1 MRAGGVLGALTS
13 QEKGRRVRV
22 HGLTLEH
29 WAQRTSPIH
38 RLHAITKIAAT
49 ITLLLS
55 LSLADPAYPVF
66 YLGCFV
72 LLTAG
77 TAVAKLPLG
86 RLLLRS
92 LLVVPFVGGVVVVN
106 LFGGDPA
113 RGLTIFWRAYL
124 SACAA
129 TLLLATTPF
138 PTLLHAL
145 DRLRVPHFFLTVV
158 HFLYRYL
165 SVVYEQAKSM
175 RRARQCRAPQ
185 PDRRGLWEVAAAT
198 VGSLFLRS
206 HHRAERVHRAMLA
219 RGFRG
224 RLMSLET
231 ARFAGRDWTFLL
243 VFFALLGLLQF
254 ASQAFRPGGFSAL

>member
-1 MRAGGVLGALTS
+1 MNGF
-13 QEKGRRVRV
+13 
-22 HGLTLEH
+22 TLER
-29 WAQRTSPIH
+29 WAQGSSPLH
-38 RLHAITKIAAT
+38 RLHAIAKMTAT
-49 ITLLLS
+49 MGLLLS

-66 YLGCFV
+66 YLGCFG
-72 LLTAG
+72 LLMAG
-77 TAVAKLPLG
+77 TAVAKLPVG
-86 RLLLRS
+86 RLLLRG
-92 LLVVPFVGGVVVVN
+92 LLVAPFVAGVVVVN
-106 LFGGDPA
+106 LFDGDPA

-185 PDRRGLWEVAAAT
+185 PRRSLWEAAAAT

-206 HHRAERVHRAMLA
+206 HDRAERVHRAMLA

-231 ARFAGRDWTFLL
+231 ARFAGRDGTFLL
-243 VFFALLGLLQF
+243 VFFALLGLVQL
-254 ASQAFRPGGFSAL
+254 ASQAFGPEGFSVL

>member
-72 LLTAG
+72 LLMAG

-129 TLLLATTPF
+129 TLLLATTP
-138 PTLLHAL
+138 
-145 DRLRVPHFFLTVV
+145 VS
-158 HFLYRYL
+158 Y
-165 SVVYEQAKSM
+165 SVT
-175 RRARQCRAPQ
+175 RA
-185 PDRRGLWEVAAAT
+185 
-198 VGSLFLRS
+198 
-206 HHRAERVHRAMLA
+206 
-219 RGFRG
+219 
-224 RLMSLET
+224 
-231 ARFAGRDWTFLL
+231 
-243 VFFALLGLLQF
+243 
-254 ASQAFRPGGFSAL
+254 